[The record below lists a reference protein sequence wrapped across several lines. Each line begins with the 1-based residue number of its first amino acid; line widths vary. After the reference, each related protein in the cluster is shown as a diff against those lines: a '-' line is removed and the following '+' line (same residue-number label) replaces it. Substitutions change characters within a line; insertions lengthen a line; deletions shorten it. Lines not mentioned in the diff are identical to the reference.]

1 MKLTVT
7 IAWQR
12 NPGAGSIEIA
22 HGRLMEMTAAQGA
35 GRIDASAFAFTEG
48 PARLNVTCDDVNLGH
63 GAFPTMATVRG
74 AQPFTFLMRDISA
87 AHPIWIPE
95 FGVAVSVETDERDPT
110 VIGQEIAARGGRTAL
125 QEITAEPDESF
136 EAAAAAT
143 REVRG
148 PTWLGLSRDMRLFQL
163 SHGHDSPTVDINPRH
178 HGASLPIPGVEKG
191 GALGY
196 SLMFGKGMG
205 CVHRYTRRLE
215 DGCLP
220 VLHGCKEDGD
230 VVYHT
235 TAFVTLE
242 TSPLTADT
250 LRGTHYLVADGH
262 GRGHMFTEEQ
272 ARQYEELKASE
283 AQTAARE
290 QVVLY
295 YRVRAVNRG
304 VAPRYAWFGIKS
316 PPAKHIFDGQ
326 HGFGSFSP
334 DQVFAVMRLNGR
346 PLPKQEVA
354 VLVAPGEAATAE
366 FMIPHAPLPQARAQ
380 KLAAQSFDTRHAEC
394 HAFWRSKLERAA
406 RLRLPE
412 KRIDEM
418 VRAGLLHLDLV
429 AYGLEPDAPVAATI
443 GVYCP
448 IGSESSPII
457 QFMDS
462 MGWHD
467 LARRSLEY
475 FLEKQHDD
483 GFIQNF
489 GGYMLETGPAL
500 WSMGEHF
507 RYTRDEAWVRK
518 IKPKLLLAVD
528 FLLKWRDRNRT
539 EERRACGA
547 YGLMEG
553 KVADPEDPFGCFMLN
568 GYAYVGI
575 KRVAEMLADIDP
587 DASQRIGREAE
598 AFKQDLRA
606 AIEENLARSP
616 VVPLGDGTW
625 TPTMGP
631 WAEARGP
638 VSLLTDDQKWSTHGA
653 YPARDSLIGPIYLL
667 ISEVIAPDEPA
678 AGWLLNYHADLMHMR
693 NVGLSQPYYSPHPWA
708 HLARG
713 EVKPFL
719 KEYYNAMAGLADRDT
734 YSFWEHFFFA
744 SPHKTHEEGWFLMRT
759 RWMLYRETGSTLN
772 LLSGIPRAWLA
783 NGKRIECERVASY
796 FGPLSFTVAS
806 ESDAGIIR
814 ATITCEGERRPG
826 TVAIRLPHPDGMQA
840 ARVEG
845 GVLDA
850 GSETVS
856 ITPFGGRAEVT
867 LYF

>member
-1 MKLTVT
+1 MLTVT

-12 NPGAGSIEIA
+12 GSVAGSIEVT
-22 HGRLMEMTAAQGA
+22 HGRLTGISVAGGT
-35 GRIDASAFAFTEG
+35 GRIDGMAFSFTEG
-48 PARLNVTCDDVNLGH
+48 PARLNVVCADINLDH
-63 GAFPTMATVRG
+63 GAFPTMVTVRA
-74 AQPFTFLMRDISA
+74 AQPFTFLLRDVNAS
-87 AHPIWIPE
+87 HPIWIPE
-95 FGVAVSVETDERDPT
+95 FGVAVTAETDDRDPAS
-110 VIGQEIAARGGRTAL
+110 IGQAIAAHGGHSVL
-125 QEITAEPDESF
+125 QAITAEPEESF

-143 REVRG
+143 REVKG
-148 PTWLGLSRDMRLFQL
+148 PTWLGLSRDMRLFEL
-163 SHGHDSPTVDINPRH
+163 SHGHDRPAIGINPRH
-178 HGASLPIPGVEKG
+178 HGANLPIPGDEKG
-191 GALGY
+191 GVLGY

-205 CVHRYTRRLE
+205 CVHQYTRRLE

-220 VLHGCKEDGD
+220 ILHGCKEDGD

-235 TAFVTLE
+235 TAFVTHE
-242 TSPLTADT
+242 NQPLTADT
-250 LRGTHYLVADGH
+250 LRGTHFLVADGH
-262 GRGHMFTEEQ
+262 GGGHMFTDDQ
-272 ARQYEELKASE
+272 ARRFDELKTVE
-283 AQTAARE
+283 VQAAAGE

-295 YRVRAVNRG
+295 YRIQAVNRG
-304 VAPRYAWFGIKS
+304 SAPRYAWFGMPFPS
-316 PPAKHIFDGQ
+316 ARHTFDNQ
-326 HGFGSFSP
+326 RGFGCFSA
-334 DQVFAVMRLNGR
+334 DQVFCVMRLDDK
-346 PLPKQEVA
+346 PLPKPEVA
-354 VLVAPGEAATAE
+354 ILIPPGESVTAE
-366 FMIPHAPLPQARAQ
+366 FMIPHAPLSQDRAE
-380 KLAAQSFDTRHAEC
+380 KLATQSFDTRHAEC
-394 HAFWRSKLERAA
+394 RAFWRAKLDRAA

-412 KRIDEM
+412 QRIDEM
-418 VRAGLLHLDLV
+418 ARAGLLHLDLV

-539 EERRACGA
+539 EERRAQGA
-547 YGLMEG
+547 YGLMDG
-553 KVADPEDPFGCFMLN
+553 KVADPEDPYGCFMLN

-587 DASQRIGREAE
+587 DASRRIDREAE

-606 AIEENLARSP
+606 AVEENLARSP

-638 VSLLTDDQKWSTHGA
+638 VSLLTDDQKWATHGA

-678 AGWLLNYHADLMHMR
+678 AGWLLNYQADLMHTR
-693 NVGLSQPYYSPHPWA
+693 NVGLSQPYYSPHPLT
-708 HLARG
+708 HLKRG
-713 EVKPFL
+713 EVKPFI

-759 RWMLYRETGSTLN
+759 RWMLYLETGRKLD

-783 NGKRIECERVASY
+783 NGKRIECDRVASY
-796 FGPLSFTVAS
+796 FGPLSFTVVS
-806 ESDAGIIR
+806 NSDAGIIR
-814 ATITCEGERRPG
+814 ATIACEGERRPG
-826 TVAIRLPHPDGMQA
+826 TVAIRLPHPDGLRA
-840 ARVEG
+840 SRAEG
-845 GVLDA
+845 GELNAD
-850 GSETVS
+850 SETVT
-856 ITPFGGRAEVT
+856 ITPFSGRAEVA
-867 LYF
+867 LFF